1 MPGDRI
7 RELTKR
13 VRDGI
18 AQHNPVK
25 PKDEASATDQVQQRR
40 SGRANSLLDTGPR
53 VPPQSGPRRKR

>member
-1 MPGDRI
+1 MAGDRI
-7 RELTKR
+7 RQLTKR

-25 PKDEASATDQVQQRR
+25 PKNEANAHEES

-53 VPPQSGPRRKR
+53 VPPQSGNHQKD